1 MHLRHLNGTT
11 GATQVLPFLLLQLQ
25 FTRPR
30 GCPGPTFPTLCPLR
44 QVSFSVGSATPTN
57 VSCAHFESSSDRS
70 CAPASPAT
78 VRRRGD
84 VPPNPNR
91 VGPRSRSA
99 QRPRPRNPPPPRTM
113 RRMTRSTIAPTT
125 ATPKLGQF
133 HPVTPDCPNC
143 FIRNPPNTAPTM
155 PTTMSKI
162 MPPPPPV
169 RRLATKPARP
179 PKTIHARI
187 LMVEPLTEIVLCVE
201 SLRVL
206 PRIRDRVTSPA
217 SSPTSSHCSGHARFE
232 SLDLWAIAT
241 PVSYTHLTLPTN
253 REV

>member
-11 GATQVLPFLLLQLQ
+11 GATQVLPFLLPQLQ

-78 VRRRGD
+78 VRRRLD
-84 VPPNPNR
+84 VPPKPNH
-91 VGPRSRSA
+91 V
-99 QRPRPRNPPPPRTM
+99 
-113 RRMTRSTIAPTT
+113 
-125 ATPKLGQF
+125 
-133 HPVTPDCPNC
+133 
-143 FIRNPPNTAPTM
+143 
-155 PTTMSKI
+155 
-162 MPPPPPV
+162 
-169 RRLATKPARP
+169 
-179 PKTIHARI
+179 RI
-187 LMVEPLTEIVLCVE
+187 LMVEPPTEIVLCVE

-217 SSPTSSHCSGHARFE
+217 SNPGLQPLLGACT
-232 SLDLWAIAT
+232 
-241 PVSYTHLTLPTN
+241 V
-253 REV
+253 

>member
-1 MHLRHLNGTT
+1 MTARSVTVSRALVASSKTSTAGSVVEGAGYPDALPLPAGQTHSAFSHKGIVPAGKLLHDELMHLRHLNGTT

-70 CAPASPAT
+70 CAPAFPAT

-99 QRPRPRNPPPPRTM
+99 QRPRPRNPPPRTM

-133 HPVTPDCPNC
+133 HPVTPDCPN
-143 FIRNPPNTAPTM
+143 
-155 PTTMSKI
+155 
-162 MPPPPPV
+162 
-169 RRLATKPARP
+169 
-179 PKTIHARI
+179 
-187 LMVEPLTEIVLCVE
+187 
-201 SLRVL
+201 
-206 PRIRDRVTSPA
+206 
-217 SSPTSSHCSGHARFE
+217 
-232 SLDLWAIAT
+232 
-241 PVSYTHLTLPTN
+241 
-253 REV
+253 

>member
-1 MHLRHLNGTT
+1 MCERD
-11 GATQVLPFLLLQLQ
+11 AIVPLPESSMQDKPHSA
-25 FTRPR
+25 RP
-30 GCPGPTFPTLCPLR
+30 
-44 QVSFSVGSATPTN
+44 QAATP
-57 VSCAHFESSSDRS
+57 
-70 CAPASPAT
+70 P
-78 VRRRGD
+78 GD

-113 RRMTRSTIAPTT
+113 RRMTRSTTAPST

-169 RRLATKPARP
+169 RRLATKPAKP
-179 PKTIHARI
+179 PKTIHARM
-187 LMVEPLTEIVLCVE
+187 LMVEPPTEIELSVE
-201 SLRVL
+201 PLHVL

-217 SSPTSSHCSGHARFE
+217 SNPGLQPLLGACT
-232 SLDLWAIAT
+232 
-241 PVSYTHLTLPTN
+241 V
-253 REV
+253 